1 MLVSDFFLIGS
12 SAVAVA
18 GFYYYSREKRM
29 LREFIQQSR
38 RHHFHKE
45 LDVVMQ
51 KKANR
56 YLLVSILS
64 AFVSLPLLIQKFIEL
79 YSY

>member
-1 MLVSDFFLIGS
+1 MFFDVFLIVS
-12 SAVAVA
+12 TVTSVAS
-18 GFYYYSREKRM
+18 FYFYSKEKRV